1 MTKAK
6 IHSQLVQE
14 DIKSENLMIKKQKYV
29 IKGTFFHHPCV
40 PEKSSFFSKP
50 KDQKTTKSTLKT

>member
-1 MTKAK
+1 
-6 IHSQLVQE
+6 
-14 DIKSENLMIKKQKYV
+14 MIKKQKYV